1 MNKQILKRVM
11 FLGAALLLAG
21 SSLPAFAQ
29 AHGGGRVSGGMGG
42 IHSGLSH
49 PNGGHPSGGHPNEG
63 WRGGGR
69 RYGRA
74 PIWWGVGL
82 GIGLGWDLSYY
93 GYPYPDY
100 YYYPAPPAV
109 IVDGVPVYQTAPS
122 STTTPA
128 NANWYY
134 CASAQAYS
142 PYVSQ
147 CPEGW
152 QVVPAIPPAP
162 APGK

>member
-1 MNKQILKRVM
+1 MNKQIVKCVV
-11 FLGAALLLAG
+11 FLATALALAG

-29 AHGGGRVSGGMGG
+29 VHGGGRVSGSMGG

-49 PNGGHPSGGHPNEG
+49 RAVHPGVVHPNEG

-69 RYGRA
+69 RYGGA

-109 IVDGVPVYQTAPS
+109 VIEGAPVYQTAPP
-122 STTTPA
+122 STTVPA

-134 CASAQAYS
+134 CASAKTYS

-162 APGK
+162 IPGR